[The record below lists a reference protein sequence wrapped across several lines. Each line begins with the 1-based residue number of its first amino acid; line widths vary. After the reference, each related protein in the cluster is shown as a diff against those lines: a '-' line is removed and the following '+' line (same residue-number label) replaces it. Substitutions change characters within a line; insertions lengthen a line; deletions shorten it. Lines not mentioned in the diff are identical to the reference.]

1 MDSNS
6 KTNVFVANKTPTGLP
21 IKRCIQRKTP
31 KYFRRSEPKIGG
43 GKIASNLA
51 RLKTRNTPKAFNVSF
66 AQEQLTTHLTENYKT
81 CKYRNLAQLLD
92 AARKHVLL
100 QGQLILE
107 MVDISHHK
115 TAAMRNTQYNGW
127 ISQSVASVESN
138 HEPYFNHSSEEQK
151 YYIHVAVYVGEFEGK
166 QYVVDAGGRNSF
178 IPMMFGMIGLR
189 RFCMAFHERSSFYV
203 FTPIIENQ
211 CSFNHNLILQRA
223 FGGIGTKYLYHAP
236 GLVSEV
242 FMNVLLG
249 GITEDTFTP
258 IWHNRSVSSKN
269 QDISNAKYFHG
280 ELTSQIRQ
288 VRQGI
293 HLSLGCYITCKNKN
307 EKPWFRPFLRS
318 FVDLMS
324 FIKLNDGDKCREIID
339 TSGLTLSSYNSDGET
354 PLTFAAR
361 QGSTSICTQLVDFTL
376 GADLK
381 MALSAD
387 VNLPDAND
395 NTALLQAFLNVHL
408 DTCDTLIALGANA
421 KDLRFQKILCDSFSK
436 WYSPNKLV
444 QCKDLAQHFKNIICI
459 EVFYNHLMLEAIK
472 DGNQSEYIKHMD
484 NFYGTHSINV
494 LDE

>member
-6 KTNVFVANKTPTGLP
+6 KTNVFVANKIPTRLQ
-21 IKRCIQRKTP
+21 IERCAQRKIP

-66 AQEQLTTHLTENYKT
+66 ARGQLTTYLTENYKT
-81 CKYRNLAQLLD
+81 CKYQNLSQLLD
-92 AARKHVLL
+92 ASKKGALL
-100 QGQLILE
+100 QGQLVLE

-115 TAAMRNTQYNGW
+115 TAAFRNTQYRGW
-127 ISQSVASVESN
+127 ISQCVASVVSK
-138 HEPYFNHSSEEQK
+138 HEPCSNHSSEKHK
-151 YYIHVAVYVGEFEGK
+151 YYIHVAVYVGEIEGTH
-166 QYVVDAGGRNSF
+166 YVVDAGGRNSF

-203 FTPIIENQ
+203 ITPLIENQ

-223 FGGIGTKYLYHAP
+223 FGAIGTKYLFHAP

-242 FMNVLLG
+242 YINVLLG

-258 IWHNRSVSSKN
+258 IWHNRNVNSEH
-269 QDISNAKYFHG
+269 QDIYNAKYFHG

-293 HLSLGCYITCKNKN
+293 HLSLGCYITCRHKN
-307 EKPWFRPFLRS
+307 EKPWFRPVIRS

-324 FIKLNDGDKCREIID
+324 SIKLNDVEKCRATINI
-339 TSGLTLSSYNSDGET
+339 SGLTLSSYSTDGET

-361 QGSTSICTQLVDFTL
+361 QGRTGICIQLVDFML
-376 GADLK
+376 GANLK
-381 MALSAD
+381 MALGAD
-387 VNLPDAND
+387 VNLPDANN
-395 NTALLQAFLNVHL
+395 NTALLQAFMNGHL
-408 DTCDTLIALGANA
+408 DTCDTLIDLGANA
-421 KDLRFQKILCDSFSK
+421 KDLRFQKVLCDSYSK
-436 WYSPNKLV
+436 WYSQNKLV
-444 QCKDLAQHFKNIICI
+444 QCKELVHHFKNIIRI

-472 DGNQSEYIKHMD
+472 DGNQSQYIKHMD
-484 NFYGTHSINV
+484 NVYGTPSIDV
-494 LDE
+494 LEE